1 MTKHLK
7 KFKLTSQYYE
17 YINSDIALLPNVSL
31 TNDNDMVHY
40 NPILNY
46 LTFTSEEDNSTIT
59 LNPANNPH
67 IQ

>member
-1 MTKHLK
+1 MAKHLK

-31 TNDNDMVHY
+31 TKHNNSIHY

-46 LTFTSEEDNSTIT
+46 LTFT
-59 LNPANNPH
+59 A
-67 IQ
+67 